1 MTVDL
6 SQYVGQE
13 VEVTYENG
21 YHEVGRITRNEYH
34 SHKVSLLHYAFHP
47 DKGHRTSYTKDG
59 FYWSTKTPDSRN
71 ITHIKPITMTKY
83 EQLENQIKELQ
94 AEVERL
100 KKEEETSTKLPLSFS
115 REKAI
120 AFLKNPTAILLDE
133 AFLWWS
139 TPQGSSY
146 WVDIES
152 SLHKKSYYKVPQEA
166 IMAIQSWVIE
176 SYKEQYG
183 V

>member
-13 VEVTYENG
+13 VEVTYEDG
-21 YHEVGRITRNEYH
+21 SHEVGKIARNEDCTGL
-34 SHKVSLLHYAFHP
+34 SQLHYIFCYN
-47 DKGHRTSYTKDG
+47 GGRTQQYTKEG
-59 FYWSTKTPDSRN
+59 FYWSSRSSNDNN
-71 ITHIKPITMTKY
+71 IIHIKPLTMKKY

-100 KKEEETSTKLPLSFS
+100 KKEEEARIKLPESFS
-115 REKAI
+115 RKNAI
-120 AFLKNPTAILLDE
+120 AFLENPSANLLCG
-133 AFLWWS
+133 AFLWSS
-139 TPQGSSY
+139 TSQGQVY
-146 WVDIES
+146 WQDIES
-152 SLHKKSYYKVPQEA
+152 SLYKNLSYKVPQEA

>member
-6 SQYVGQE
+6 SQYLGQK
-13 VEVTYENG
+13 VEVTYEDG
-21 YHEVGRITRNEYH
+21 SHEVGKVTRNEYH
-34 SHKVSLLHYAFHP
+34 SNEVSLLHYAFHP
-47 DKGHRTSYTKDG
+47 DKGRWNVYTKDG
-59 FYWSTKTPDSRN
+59 FYWSTKTPNIRN
-71 ITHIKPITMTKY
+71 ITHIKPLTMKKY

-100 KKEEETSTKLPLSFS
+100 KKEDEAGTKLPHSFS

-120 AFLKNPTAILLDE
+120 AFLENPSRDSLCGAFHWTSTSQGEDYWRTLVTSLKKNP
-133 AFLWWS
+133 S
-139 TPQGSSY
+139 
-146 WVDIES
+146 
-152 SLHKKSYYKVPQEA
+152 YKVPREA